1 MTQKSPI
8 SDGNEPFQYTKC
20 KVSSVLRATR
30 ACRYSFRRQ
39 RALFSDAKE
48 PYFWHKRALFQSL
61 GECLKGNTCL
71 QDLYSCQYYV
81 SLKKSALQSCHILN
95 LVAGRT
101 SQNRISR
108 GSLIN
113 RVDDYE
119 QNNAL
124 QFCCISNL
132 VAGGPW
138 RNSICW
144 HVLYSSTQ
152 QEQGF
157 CAWM

>member
-1 MTQKSPI
+1 METSLFNIQSAKSQVSRGQHVPAGTLSDANEPCFLTQKNPI
-8 SDGNEPFQYTKC
+8 SDTKEPYF
-20 KVSSVLRATR
+20 KVLVSVWRATR
-30 ACRYSFRRQ
+30 AY
-39 RALFSDAKE
+39 K
-48 PYFWHKRALFQSL
+48 
-61 GECLKGNTCL
+61 T
-71 QDLYSCQYYV
+71 YSCQYYV

-95 LVAGRT
+95 FVAGRT

-108 GSLIN
+108 GSRIN

-144 HVLYSSTQ
+144 HVLYPSTQ